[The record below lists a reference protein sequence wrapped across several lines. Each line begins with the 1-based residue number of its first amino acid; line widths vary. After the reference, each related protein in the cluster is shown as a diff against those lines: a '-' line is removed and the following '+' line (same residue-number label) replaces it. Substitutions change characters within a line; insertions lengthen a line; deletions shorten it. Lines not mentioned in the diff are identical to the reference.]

1 MRGYPD
7 RYVVLAEG
15 KKKLDQEGR
24 FRGEVEKGVF
34 MSCLLRPSIF
44 PSQAALLSSLS
55 AVALTTALSEH
66 TSAKLGIGWVSKI
79 YCNGRIIGDC
89 TIEGKLDNFTSYEY
103 IIRMQNGNLTSIC
116 KASSL
121 AVSTLP
127 TKTTYAVG
135 ETLDLTD
142 MVVTL
147 TRQDGTTEEVNNYSY
162 TEPDMSVAGTVD
174 VTVSYVEAGETYS
187 ATFTVTITEA
197 TTTEETE
204 TTT

>member
-1 MRGYPD
+1 MVKEETDITLSISDYPAD
-7 RYVVLAEG
+7 
-15 KKKLDQEGR
+15 
-24 FRGEVEKGVF
+24 
-34 MSCLLRPSIF
+34 
-44 PSQAALLSSLS
+44 
-55 AVALTTALSEH
+55 
-66 TSAKLGIGWVSKI
+66 AKAT
-79 YCNGRIIGDC
+79 GDAIQKHVYSPKHHF
-89 TIEGKLDNFTSYEY
+89 TLIDDTTSYEY

-127 TKTTYAVG
+127 TKTTYTVG

-147 TRQDGTTEEVNNYSY
+147 TRQDGATEEVNNYSY

-174 VTVSYVEAGETYS
+174 VAVSYVEAGETYS
-187 ATFTVTITEA
+187 AAFAVTINEA